1 MARLA
6 LGSDANHSE
15 TTLVC
20 KICGMTFLQH
30 QMPAA
35 EAHVR
40 SAHPEVLIEI
50 GCCKLCGEEFPDS
63 EALTIVEHLKLR
75 HPQEFTNLLRKLGAP
90 QE

>member
-6 LGSDANHSE
+6 LGSDANHAE
-15 TTLVC
+15 ATLVC

-30 QMPAA
+30 QMSAA

-40 SAHPEVLIEI
+40 SEHPEVLRKASR
-50 GCCKLCGEEFPDS
+50 CPFCDEELPDS
-63 EALTIVEHLKLR
+63 EAPILVGHLKLR
-75 HPQEFTNLLRKLGAP
+75 HPEEFAILLRQFGA